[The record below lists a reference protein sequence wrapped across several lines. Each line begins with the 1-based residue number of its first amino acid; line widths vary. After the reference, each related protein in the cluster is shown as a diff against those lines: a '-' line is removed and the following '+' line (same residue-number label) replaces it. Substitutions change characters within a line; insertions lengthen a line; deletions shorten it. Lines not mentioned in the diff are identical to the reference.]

1 MTVIFLSFPLDH
13 LNPSLAHSSVISL
26 MNTVSEAG
34 VLEAINDLRRKEK
47 SASLLSGS
55 LERIKSC
62 LLSEVSLKSNIMSS
76 TST

>member
-1 MTVIFLSFPLDH
+1 
-13 LNPSLAHSSVISL
+13 

-34 VLEAINDLRRKEK
+34 VLEAIYDLRRKDK

-55 LERIKSC
+55 LGRIESR